1 VNKIRTDIAML
12 GTKLN
17 AQVIIKNL
25 QNMHAKSLPPTGE
38 GDSEWSWNIR
48 TGPAYK
54 AGDHARLHGRT

>member
-1 VNKIRTDIAML
+1 ML